1 MRAPLLL
8 LLSLTVGATALS
20 QRVAVVTGA
29 SRGIGKAIAV
39 ALGEQGFAV
48 YALARSSRT
57 GGRAESPD
65 ARALPEGVELS
76 VEATAEA
83 ITAAGGRG
91 IALRCDIGDDADLER
106 ALRQVADEE
115 KRLDVL
121 VCSAYSTPPGKLRGP
136 FWEQGM
142 PMWDAVNGVGLR
154 SVFAACTAAVPLMIE
169 TRKAQPSAGAPLICL
184 VSSFGGKSYTFNVPY
199 GVGKAAI
206 DRLALDMGYQ
216 LKAHGV
222 ATTAL
227 YPGLVQTEANREMVR
242 LGTWDEASGGL
253 DLSGGETPALSGRA
267 VAALTALP
275 AEDLL
280 ERSGSVE
287 VVAELA
293 KEFGFAEDD
302 GSVPPSIRSL
312 RYLLPNFVFPA
323 IEKDAGQPV
332 PAWVRDNVPDV
343 LLPWSVFSSGPPP
356 EMDNR

>member
-1 MRAPLLL
+1 MTCWCVRPTRRRQEAARPVLGAGDAHVGRGERGRAPFRLWRLL
-8 LLSLTVGATALS
+8 
-20 QRVAVVTGA
+20 RRRA
-29 SRGIGKAIAV
+29 SYDRDTEG
-39 ALGEQGFAV
+39 
-48 YALARSSRT
+48 
-57 GGRAESPD
+57 PD
-65 ARALPEGVELS
+65 
-76 VEATAEA
+76 
-83 ITAAGGRG
+83 
-91 IALRCDIGDDADLER
+91 
-106 ALRQVADEE
+106 
-115 KRLDVL
+115 
-121 VCSAYSTPPGKLRGP
+121 
-136 FWEQGM
+136 
-142 PMWDAVNGVGLR
+142 
-154 SVFAACTAAVPLMIE
+154 
-169 TRKAQPSAGAPLICL
+169 PSAGAPLICL

-253 DLSGGETPALSGRA
+253 DLSGGETPVAQRPRGGGADRSAGGGSPGALGI
-267 VAALTALP
+267 
-275 AEDLL
+275 
-280 ERSGSVE
+280 VE

>member
-169 TRKAQPSAGAPLICL
+169 TRKAQPSAG
-184 VSSFGGKSYTFNVPY
+184 
-199 GVGKAAI
+199 
-206 DRLALDMGYQ
+206 
-216 LKAHGV
+216 
-222 ATTAL
+222 
-227 YPGLVQTEANREMVR
+227 
-242 LGTWDEASGGL
+242 
-253 DLSGGETPALSGRA
+253 RA
-267 VAALTALP
+267 VSAATARPLSAGVSP
-275 AEDLL
+275 PL
-280 ERSGSVE
+280 RSSPPLASSHVPRRTISWLASVWTSP
-287 VVAELA
+287 
-293 KEFGFAEDD
+293 G
-302 GSVPPSIRSL
+302 
-312 RYLLPNFVFPA
+312 
-323 IEKDAGQPV
+323 
-332 PAWVRDNVPDV
+332 
-343 LLPWSVFSSGPPP
+343 
-356 EMDNR
+356 